1 MGTKHLKR
9 LRRRTDGADPAVA
22 ARARRWAL
30 IALMCF
36 LGCGL
41 IGFGLMAA
49 GIGVPA
55 WAWTLR

>member
-22 ARARRWAL
+22 GRARRWAL
-30 IALMCF
+30 IVLLSF
-36 LGCGL
+36 LGFGL

-55 WAWTLR
+55 WAWVLR